1 MVSVFAGRVAES
13 PGSVAVVCGGV
24 SLTYGELDVRAG
36 RLARVLV
43 GCGVGVESRVGLL
56 LERSVDVV
64 VAMVAVVRAG
74 GAYVPLHG
82 SYPGGRVREV
92 LGRSGAV
99 VVVTDRAVDEVGGV
113 PAVRVDAEPVGD
125 VRLPLVVPSGALAY
139 VMFTSGSSGV
149 PKGVAVTHG
158 DIVALAADSRWSSG
172 AHGRVLFHSPHS
184 FDAATYEVWV
194 PLLNGG
200 TVDVAGAGLSVSVVR
215 DAVARGVSGLFL
227 TKALFDVLAEEDAGC
242 FAGLGEV
249 WTGGEAASGV
259 AMGRVLEAC
268 PGTELVHVYGPTEST
283 TFAVCGPVTGTDT
296 EGAAVP
302 LGGPMDN
309 TSAYVL
315 DGALRP
321 VGVGDSGELYLGG
334 GGLAR
339 GYDGRSG
346 LTAER
351 FVADPFGSGE
361 RLYRTGDVVRWRSDS
376 RLEFLGRDDGQVKV
390 RGFRIELGEIESVLS
405 RHASVGRVSVVVRED
420 RPGVK
425 SLVAYLV
432 PSGELDVSLV
442 REHAAGVLP
451 EYMVPSAFVVLD
463 ELPLTVNGK
472 VDRRALPAPDT
483 EGGAEYVA
491 PRSDKEQLLC
501 RIWAEVLGVDRVGVQ
516 DDFFARGGDSITGL
530 KVMLRVQK
538 AVGCELSTRTVF
550 DHPTVSAMAE
560 AVARAQTP
568 ERAHASSQV
577 TAIAP
582 ASRDGELP
590 LSYGQERLWFLD
602 DFAPGGVEY
611 NTGLALRL
619 AGHLDLAALRTALD
633 GLTARHEALRTT
645 FGGRV
650 QTVEST
656 VAVPLRVVDLCAKND
671 ADRPHALDK
680 VLRTEQSTPFDL
692 ATGPLFRVL
701 AVRLGA
707 REHVLVLSM
716 HHIVTDGWSMGV
728 ITRELAALYAAAVR
742 GEDAQ
747 LPELP
752 VQYPDFAVWQRERL
766 TGDAHARQLDYW
778 REQLDGLQPLELPTD
793 RPRPAVRTSA
803 GALHTFQVPGEL
815 ARRLARSG
823 QRRGA
828 SLFVVLTAVTQLL
841 LSRYSGQRD
850 VAVGTVVSGRERA
863 ELEGLVGF
871 FVNTLV
877 LRARIDQDR
886 HSFDDLLDH
895 VRTTALDAFA
905 HQEVPFDRVV
915 DALAPERDPSRTPLV
930 QALIVLQ
937 NSVDMEGDFAGLAAR
952 REPVPRE
959 SSRFDLTLEF
969 WESPSGLTAE
979 LEFNTDLFDAETVE
993 RLCGHWLVLAERVV
1007 AEPSVPV
1014 VRVGMLG
1021 GAELERLLMG
1031 WAGPGVG
1038 VGERSVVELIQDRI
1052 AAAPGAVAVLGDRGV
1067 SLSYGELGA
1076 RVDRLAGHLVR
1087 LGVGVE
1093 SRVGVSLP
1101 RSVDLVV
1108 AALAVLRAGG
1118 AYVPLDPEYPA
1129 DRLEFMKADSGV
1141 RVVVD
1146 EAMLAGPLSAG
1157 ADAGAGADAREAL
1170 SASGSVPLSSA
1181 AYVIY
1186 TSGSTGR
1193 PKGVVV
1199 PHAAMAGLVR
1209 WAVDLGE
1216 ERFSRTLFSTSLNFD
1231 VSVFEL
1237 FGTLAAG
1244 GTVEVVRD
1252 VLALTERDAWSG
1264 SLISAVPSAFAG
1276 VLGQESAV
1284 SAEMV
1289 VLAGEAFPAGLL
1301 EQTRRAMPGAVVA
1314 NIYGPTEAT
1323 VYATG
1328 WFSDTDADSE
1338 GPMVPIGRPVA
1349 GKATYVLDG
1358 GLSPAPVGVWGELYL
1373 GGGLA
1378 RGYHGRSGLTSERF
1392 VADPFRSGGRLYRT
1406 GDVVRWRADGSLEYA
1421 GRGDDQVK
1429 IRGFRIELG
1438 EIESVLSSHPS
1449 VAQSVVVAREDRPGV
1464 KRLAAY
1470 LVGVGDS
1477 PLDVA
1482 VVREHV
1488 ASALPEYM
1496 VPAAFVVL
1504 DALPLNANGKLDRR
1518 ALPAPEFASADAAY
1532 VAPRTESERLLC
1544 GVWAEVL
1551 GLERVGIEDN
1561 FFDLGGDSIISL
1573 QVVSRARRAGLALS
1587 SRDVFLHPTL
1597 STLATQAGQ
1606 VDTGPALL
1614 TESGLVT
1621 GAVGTTPVREW
1632 FFDTHPVSPE
1642 HFNMGAGFTLSPATD
1657 LDALRAAVAALLAQH
1672 DALRSTFTRT
1682 PEGAWA
1688 GHITPA
1694 VDLDAVFAVHA
1705 CGPEELPALVAAAHA
1720 GLDLERGPLVRVLVG
1735 VTDPEA
1741 PVRVVLAAHHL
1752 VVDGVSWRILLEDLE
1767 SAYER
1772 IVTGREPGLGPKG
1785 TSVRQW
1791 AARLAE
1797 HTAAGGFDAQLPYW
1811 LETTARA
1818 TTRLPVD
1825 RPGGD
1830 NTVDSE
1836 RSVSVRLSAEETR
1849 ELLQRVPAVYR
1860 TRPNDVLLSALVRAA
1875 GPWAGGARWAVD
1887 IEAHG
1892 REEIFDDTDLTRT
1905 VGWFTSIHPVVL
1917 DVPGDE
1923 GADWRGTIRAV
1934 KERLRAVPD
1943 QGVGY
1948 GALRHLRWPEGD
1960 MSAGGGAGLSTAP
1973 VPELAFNYLGHF
1985 GGADDADDGWYRS
1998 LVLNPGG
2005 EHHTAEQR
2013 SHVLEV
2019 VGAVQDG
2026 VLAFTWSYSANLHD
2040 RETVRSLAERFTAEL
2055 RSLIAHCAEPDSGGC
2070 SPSDF
2075 PLVQLTQAEID
2086 LIAGDG
2092 RDIEDVYPLTP
2103 LQAGMLFHS
2112 LNSPGSAAYLEQF
2125 TFVMD
2130 GVADLDALARA
2141 WQRVVDASDALR
2153 VSIAW
2158 EGLSEPVQ
2166 IVHRRAEMPV
2176 ARVDWT
2182 GRSEAERSA
2191 LWAALVAEDRAAAGL
2206 DPGSAPLTRVTLARL
2221 PGDRVQVLWSF
2232 HHILLDGWSS
2242 AAVLSDVAVEYA
2254 ALVSEG
2260 GAPGPVDGSVDR
2272 AVDGLVDRPLN
2283 GSADRPVDR
2292 AVRPVRGAFREHLR
2306 WLAGRDQE
2314 EGRAFWRSRLAG
2326 FEEPSALPFDRTP
2339 DSAHRA
2345 RSTDRVTLR
2354 LPAATARAVVD
2365 FARRS
2370 RVTVGTMVHGAWA
2383 LTLSQYAG
2391 SFDVVFGTTVSGR
2404 PADQPG
2410 AESTVGL
2417 FINTLPVRIAAMP
2430 AEPVTRWLRRI
2441 GDEQAEARQYEYVA
2455 LHEITTDVP
2464 SGAALFDSLV
2474 VVENYPVDT
2483 DAAAR
2488 HGIVLSGLDAVEST
2502 NYPLT
2507 LTARAGEGTA
2517 EETAQETAEET
2528 GEGFVLTFGY
2538 DPELFDADTV
2548 RRLAARCARA
2558 LDELAEDGERA
2569 VGTLTLLGEDERAR
2583 VLGEWSGAPATAADA
2598 APVPSTGRPA
2608 SATDVF
2614 RARVAASPDAAA
2626 VKFRDATLS
2635 YRQLEGRA
2643 DRLAH
2648 ALLKRG
2654 VGAGSRVGL
2663 LLARSPEVVV
2673 AMLAVLKAGAAYVPL
2688 HAAHPARRMRDVLER
2703 SGAEL
2708 LLTDGSVRAPEGVA
2722 VLDMNDAGV
2731 GAEAPPAPVSAP
2743 EPESESESVCAS
2755 ADVSPETPAYVMFTS
2770 GSTGTPKGVVVT
2782 HGGVAALAADR
2793 RFDSAAHRQVL
2804 FHSPHSFDAATYEV
2818 WGPLLNGGCV
2828 VVADEELTAPAVRR
2842 AAERGVTAVFVTT
2855 ALFGALADEDPGCF
2869 AGLREVWTGGEAAS
2883 APAMTRMRAHCPD
2896 TELVHVYG
2904 PTETTTFAL
2913 CGPVA
2918 AGDVSG
2924 GPVPLGGPM
2933 DDTLAY
2939 VLDGALRPVGAG
2951 VPGELYLGGS
2961 GLARGYDGRA
2971 GLTAERFVASP
2982 FAAGGRL
2989 YRTGD
2994 VVRRRTD
3001 GRVEFLGRS
3010 DGQVKIRG
3018 FRIELGEIE
3027 ALLTGRQDVGAV
3039 AVVAREDR
3047 PGTKRLV
3054 AYLVPAGGSALDMT
3068 SVREQLAAAL
3078 PAYMVPSAFVEL
3090 EALPLTVNGKVDRR
3104 ALPAPGQGSWSGNEG
3119 QSGDEHPYV
3128 APRPGAEE
3136 QLAGIWRTVLGTEQ
3150 VGAHDDFFALGGD
3163 SISAL
3168 KVVSRLRAALGAG
3181 LSPRALFDHPT
3192 VARLAAAVTS
3202 GEQASAAG
3210 SAPDGSGIT
3219 PAPRDGRPLPLSY
3232 AQERLWFLDEFT
3244 PGGAEYNVVTALR
3257 LTGRLDLPA
3266 LRSAVSGLVARHEAL
3281 RTTFDSADGRGV
3293 QKVHSELDVTVR
3305 IAQAHGA
3312 AERDALLRAE
3322 AAAPFDLRTGPLLR
3336 ALLVPEET
3344 SAPSSYLLMLTMH
3357 HIITDGW
3364 SMGVITRELSELY
3377 AAALR
3382 GGEADL
3388 PALPVQYPDYAVWQR
3403 ERLTGA
3409 ALDTHLEYWREHL
3422 RELPVLELPTDRPRP
3437 AVRTGRGALH
3447 TFRVPEELTAAL
3459 TEAAGRRGATLSM
3472 ALTAVT
3478 QLLLARYSGQNDL
3491 AVATAVSGRE
3501 RTELEGLVGFFVN
3514 TLVLRSR
3521 IDASADFDALLT
3533 QVRETT
3539 LAAFAHQD
3547 VPFSRLVEELD
3558 PERDPS
3564 RTPLVQAAVTLQN
3577 APRETFALPGLR
3589 VEETLPPVE
3598 TAQFDLNI
3606 EFEPVPGGGLFAVV
3620 SYSTDLFDA
3629 GTVGRMVGHWLGLAG
3644 GLVVAG
3650 SGGVLGEVSMVGVA
3664 EREWVVGAGRG
3675 VVGVVSGGSVVEGFA
3690 VRVAES
3696 PGSVAV
3702 VCGDVSLTYG
3712 ELDARA
3718 GRLARVLVG
3727 CGVGVESRVGLLL
3740 ERSVDV
3746 VVAMLAVVRAGGAYV
3761 PLHGSYPGGRVREV
3775 LGRSGA
3781 VVVVTDRAV
3790 DEVGGVPVVR
3800 VDAEPVGDVR
3810 LPSVV
3815 PSGALAYVMF
3825 TSGSTGVP
3833 KGVAVTHGDIVALAA
3848 DSRWSSGAHGRVLF
3862 HSPHSFDAAT
3872 YEVWVPLL
3880 NGGTVDVAGAELSVS
3895 VVRDAVARGVSGLF
3909 LTKALFDVLA
3919 EEDAGCFAGLG
3930 EVWTGG
3936 EAASGVAMGRVLE
3949 ACPGVELV
3957 HVYGPTESTTFAV
3970 CGPVEAEDVS
3980 GSAVP
3985 LGGPMDNTSAYV
3997 LDDGLRPVG
4006 VGVPGELYLGG
4017 GGLARGYDG
4026 RAGLTAERFVADPF
4040 GSGERLY
4047 RTGDVVRWGPDGRL
4061 AFLGRSDG
4069 QVKIRGF
4076 RIELG
4081 EIESVLS
4088 RHVSVGRVSVVV
4100 REDRPGAKRLVAYL
4114 VPSGDLDVTDVREHA
4129 AGLLPEYMVPSAFVV
4144 LDALPLTTNGKVDQR
4159 ALPTPDLSM
4168 EGEYVAPRTDAERAL
4183 CEVWADVLGRERVG
4197 VHDNFFSLGGD
4208 SISSL
4213 QVVSRARRAG
4223 LDLTSRDVFLRQN
4236 IADLA
4241 ASATTAAPR
4250 SASLAPQGAVSG
4262 PVGPT
4267 PIRDWFFAHHPVAPH
4282 HFAMSMGFELAIGTD
4297 PAHLRSAVAAL
4308 LAQHDALRSTFTPST
4323 GAERAAHTRGWAGHI
4338 APAVDVDAVFSVH
4351 DLTGADDAENVWQEK
4366 VLAAQSGMDLSRG
4379 PLFRVLVGDLGPTRP
4394 ARLFIAAHHLLV
4406 DGVSWRILLEDLTT
4420 AYAQAAAGGPV
4431 RLGEK
4436 SASVQQWSERLAAH
4450 VAAGGFDDQAGY
4462 WRTVTDAEETELPVD
4477 LPGGG
4482 NTMAAQA
4489 TVEVTLDAEETEAL
4503 LHRVPDVYRTRTDD
4517 VLLAALARTLRTWT
4531 GRERTAVAVE
4541 GHGREEL
4548 FGDLDLTRT
4557 VGWFTSIHPVAL
4569 ALPDGDDR
4577 AAALMS
4583 VKEQLRA
4590 VPDRGL
4596 GYGALRHLS
4605 ADGSPGRVLRVLADA
4620 AEPCISFNYHG
4631 RFDGSPD
4638 TTGPLRAPLPAVGQ
4652 DHHPAEE
4659 RAHLIDVIGVV
4670 TAGRLTFTWTYSTEV
4685 HRPATIERL
4694 ARDFASEISGF
4705 VRHCAQ
4711 PDAGGRTPSDFPL
4724 VRLDQ
4729 ATVDALVGVGPA
4741 VRDSAVEDIYPLT
4754 PMQSGMLLHTLTEP
4768 GVYLD
4773 QVSFLLEGADDPA
4786 LLATAWQRLVDAT
4799 PALRTRL
4806 VWDGV
4811 PEPLQVVLRHAT
4823 VAIRQLDWTGLEG
4836 AADPGVDADPVAGPG
4851 AAPGVDEHTSRLREL
4866 MDEEHAAG
4874 IDLTA
4879 APLMRLVL
4887 IRVREGAVRVVWT
4900 FHHVVLDGWSTSQIF
4915 EDVFA
4920 QYRALGT
4927 GTGGAAPLAAR
4938 PPFRD
4943 YVEWL
4948 SRQDTAAAREYWRGA
4963 LAGFGS
4969 PTPLPVDR
4977 RPAPGHRPHAA
4988 ERVRIELSTED
4999 AGALTEMAGRH
5010 RLTLNSV
5017 VQGAW
5022 ALLLSR
5028 YAGEADVCFG
5038 ATVSGRP
5045 ADLPGMESTVGNFL
5059 NTLPVRTRVPETES
5073 LLDWLGRL
5081 QTEQAEARSHEHLAL
5096 REVRDCAELPRGT
5109 ELFESIVVFE
5119 NYPGNEEA
5127 AAAHGLRVTDV
5138 HAVDTAGYPLDLT
5151 AYVDADKLALV
5162 LAYDP
5167 ALFDHDRIVHMAG
5180 HLAVLLRGMPGSTH
5194 RPPAE
5199 LPLLSEDGRDRLL
5212 RGNGN
5217 GNGNGE
5223 GKGKGKG
5230 KSTGEGWSGRQIPYE
5245 HSSCLHELIAAQA
5258 RSTPD
5263 AEAVVFGTSA
5273 LTYAE
5278 LDSRANR
5285 LAQYLVTR
5293 GVGPETVTAICL
5305 ERAPDMVVALLAVL
5319 KAGGAYVPLDPAHPA
5334 ERLAYVLTDSAARLV
5349 ITQRSLV
5356 GGLPAGPAPLL
5367 PLDERWD
5374 LIAGLPDR
5382 TPETGV
5388 TPRDIAYVI
5397 YTSGST
5403 GRPKGVMV
5411 EHRSISHG
5419 AASWNAAYG
5428 FTGGGEGRTGGGEG
5442 KTGGGE
5448 RKTDGPVRQLNVA
5461 SMSFDVFVS
5470 DLVHAL
5476 CHGGALV
5483 IAPSEAIADPARLL
5497 TLMRTARVTHLD
5509 TVPALATAL
5518 ADEAARHGEG
5528 LPPLRVLAAGADL
5541 WRTDDC
5547 RRLLDEAAEGTT
5559 VLNTYGVTEATV
5571 ESSLYPAVRGALP
5584 DTAGVPIG
5592 RPNPGIL
5599 MYLLD
5604 SMLRPVPVGV
5614 TGDLYLGGPSVARG
5628 YLNRPELTAQ
5638 RFVAD
5643 PFGADPAERLYRTG
5657 DRARY
5662 LPDGAIEFAGR
5673 ADEQMK
5679 IRGFRIE
5686 PGEIES
5692 ALRQHPSVAR
5702 AVVAA
5707 RQDDGGAARLVGYAV
5722 VRDGHTFAPGELRA
5736 HLKGL
5741 LPGYMVPS
5749 VFMELTSLPLN
5760 ANGKVD
5766 RRALPAPDPAAQADT
5781 AYLAPRTPGEDVLAG
5796 IWQEVL
5802 GVERVGVEDDFFDLG
5817 GNSIQILQINS
5828 RIRTAFGVGFSV
5840 RAFYDSP
5847 TVAGLAVAVEEHIL
5861 QELEDSIRPEQPEQ
5875 HQQPEEHQRPEQHE
5889 RPE

>member
-1 MVSVFAGRVAES
+1 MVSVFGDRLVES
-13 PGSVAVVCGGV
+13 PGAVAVVCGDV
-24 SLTYGELDVRAG
+24 SLTYGELEARAG

-43 GCGVGVESRVGLL
+43 ERGVGVESRVGLL

-64 VAMVAVVRAG
+64 VAMLAVVKAG

-82 SYPGGRVREV
+82 SYPEERVRQV
-92 LGRSGAV
+92 LGRSGAL
-99 VVVTDRAVDEVGGV
+99 VVVTDRGVGEVGGV
-113 PAVRVDAEPVGD
+113 PAVGVDAEPVGG
-125 VRLPLVVPSGALAY
+125 VRLPAVIPGGSLAY
-139 VMFTSGSSGV
+139 VMFTSGSTGV

-158 DIVALAADSRWSSG
+158 DVVALAADSRWSSG
-172 AHGRVLFHSPHS
+172 AHDRVLFHSPHS
-184 FDAATYEVWV
+184 FDAATFEVWV
-194 PLLNGG
+194 PLLRGA
-200 TVDVAGAGLSVSVVR
+200 TVDVAETELSASVVR
-215 DAVARGVSGLFL
+215 AAVARGVSGLFL
-227 TKALFDVLAEEDAGC
+227 TKALFDVLAEEDPGC
-242 FAGLGEV
+242 FAGLSEV

-268 PGTELVHVYGPTEST
+268 PGTGLVHVYGPTEST
-283 TFAVCGPVTGTDT
+283 TFAVCGPVGVMDT

-315 DGALRP
+315 DDALRP
-321 VGVGDSGELYLGG
+321 VDVGVSGELYLGG
-334 GGLAR
+334 AGLAR
-339 GYDGRSG
+339 GYDGRAG

-351 FVADPFGSGE
+351 FVADPFGSGG
-361 RLYRTGDVVRWRSDS
+361 RLYRTGDVVRWRSDG
-376 RLEFLGRDDGQVKV
+376 RLDFLGRNDGQVKV

-405 RHASVGRVSVVVRED
+405 RHTAVGRVSVIVRED
-420 RPGVK
+420 RPGAK
-425 SLVAYLV
+425 RLVAYLV
-432 PSGELDVSLV
+432 PSGNLDVSLV
-442 REHAAGVLP
+442 REHAAGLLP

-472 VDRRALPAPDT
+472 VDRRALPAPDV
-483 EGGAEYVA
+483 EVAAEYVA
-491 PRSDKEQLLC
+491 PRTDVERVLC
-501 RIWAEVLGVDRVGVQ
+501 QVWAEVLGTESVGVH

-530 KVMLRVQK
+530 KVVTRVQK
-538 AVGCELSTRTVF
+538 ALGCELSTRTVF

-560 AVARAQTP
+560 AVARAAQTP
-568 ERAHASSQV
+568 DHAD
-577 TAIAP
+577 AP
-582 ASRDGELP
+582 SLATSITPVPRDRELP

-602 DFAPGGVEY
+602 DFTPGGVEY

-619 AGHLDLAALRTALD
+619 TGDLDLAALRAALD

-645 FGGRV
+645 FGGGV
-650 QTVEST
+650 QTVHPT
-656 VAVPLRVVDLCAKND
+656 LTAPLRAVDLSMDND

-680 VLRTEQSTPFDL
+680 ILRTEQSTPFDL
-692 ATGPLFRVL
+692 AAGPLFRVL

-707 REHVLVLSM
+707 EEHVLVLSM
-716 HHIVTDGWSMGV
+716 HHIVTDGWSMGL
-728 ITRELAALYAAAVR
+728 ITRELSALYAAAVR
-742 GEDAQ
+742 GEDAD
-747 LPELP
+747 LDELP
-752 VQYPDFAVWQRERL
+752 VQYPDFAVWQRERR
-766 TGDAHARQLDYW
+766 TSDAHGQQLDYW
-778 REQLDGLQPLELPTD
+778 RDQLDGLEPLELPTD

-803 GALHTFQVPGEL
+803 GALHTFEVPGEL
-815 ARRLARSG
+815 VRRLARSG

-828 SLFVVLTAVTQLL
+828 SLFMVLTAVTQLL

-937 NSVDMEGDFAGLAAR
+937 NSVDMEGNFADLAAR

-959 SSRFDLTLEF
+959 SSRFDITLEF

-979 LEFNTDLFDAETVE
+979 LEFNTDLFDVETVE
-993 RLCGHWLVLAERVV
+993 RLCGHWVALAERVT
-1007 AEPSVPV
+1007 AESSVPL
-1014 VRVGMLG
+1014 VRLGMLG
-1021 GAELERLLMG
+1021 AAELERLLMG

-1038 VGERSVVELIQDRI
+1038 VGERSVVELVQGRI
-1052 AAAPGAVAVLGDRGV
+1052 DAEPGAVAVLGEGDI
-1067 SLSYGELGA
+1067 SLTYGELGV
-1076 RVDRLAGHLVR
+1076 RVDRLARHLVA

-1108 AALAVLRAGG
+1108 AVLAVLRAGG
-1118 AYVPLDPEYPA
+1118 AYVPLDPEYPG

-1146 EAMLAGPLSAG
+1146 EAMLAGPLLEDAEARVALPA
-1157 ADAGAGADAREAL
+1157 AD
-1170 SASGSVPLSSA
+1170 SVSLLSA

-1199 PHAAMAGLVR
+1199 PHGAMAGLVR
-1209 WAVDLGE
+1209 WAVSLGE

-1252 VLALTERDAWSG
+1252 VLALTERESWSG
-1264 SLISAVPSAFAG
+1264 SLVSAVPSAFAG
-1276 VLGQESAV
+1276 VLGQETDV
-1284 SAEMV
+1284 SADLV

-1301 EQTRRAMPGAVVA
+1301 VQTRQAMPGAVVA

-1328 WFSDTDADSE
+1328 WFSDTDPDSE

-1358 GLSPAPVGVWGELYL
+1358 GLSPAPVGIWGELYL

-1406 GDVVRWRADGSLEYA
+1406 GDVVRWRPDGTLEYA

-1429 IRGFRIELG
+1429 VRGFRIELG
-1438 EIESVLSSHPS
+1438 EIESVLTSHPS

-1470 LVGVGDS
+1470 VVAAADT

-1504 DALPLNANGKLDRR
+1504 DTLPLNANGKLDRR
-1518 ALPAPEFASADAAY
+1518 ALPAPEFEAVGTAY
-1532 VAPRTESERLLC
+1532 TAPRTEAERTLC

-1587 SRDVFLHPTL
+1587 SRDVFLHPTV
-1597 STLATQAGQ
+1597 STLATKAGQ

-1614 TESGLVT
+1614 AESGLVT

-1632 FFDTHPVSPE
+1632 FFDTHPVAPE
-1642 HFNMGAGFTLSPATD
+1642 HFNMGAGFTLSPGTD
-1657 LDALRAAVAALLAQH
+1657 LGALRDAVGAVLSQH

-1682 PEGAWA
+1682 PDGTWT

-1694 VDLDAVFAVHA
+1694 VDLDAVFTVHDS
-1705 CGPEELPALVAAAHA
+1705 GIEEWPALVAAAHA
-1720 GLDLERGPLVRVLVG
+1720 GLDLERGPLFRVLVG
-1735 VTDPEA
+1735 VTGPEA
-1741 PVRVVLAAHHL
+1741 PGPVRVVLAAHHL
-1752 VVDGVSWRILLEDLE
+1752 VVDGVSWRILLDDLE

-1772 IVTGREPGLGPKG
+1772 IVAGRQPDLGPKG

-1791 AARLAE
+1791 AARLAG

-1811 LETTARA
+1811 LATNGGV

-1830 NTVDSE
+1830 NTVESE

-1849 ELLQRVPAVYR
+1849 ALLQSVPAVYR

-1875 GPWAGGARWAVD
+1875 GPWAGGARWAVE

-1892 REEIFDDTDLTRT
+1892 REEIFADTDLTRT
-1905 VGWFTSIHPVVL
+1905 VGWFTSIHPVIL
-1917 DVPGDE
+1917 DVPGAEGAE

-1943 QGVGY
+1943 HGVGY
-1948 GALRHLRWPEGD
+1948 GALRYLRWPEGD
-1960 MSAGGGAGLSTAP
+1960 LRAGLNAGLGAAP

-1985 GGADDADDGWYRS
+1985 GGADETSGWYRS

-2005 EHHTAEQR
+2005 EHHPAELR

-2055 RSLIAHCAEPDSGGC
+2055 RSLIEHCAEPDSGGC

-2075 PLVQLTQAEID
+2075 PLVRLTQAEID

-2092 RDIEDVYPLTP
+2092 RDIEDIYPLTP
-2103 LQAGMLFHS
+2103 LQSGMLFHS
-2112 LNSPGSAAYLEQF
+2112 LNAPESAAYLEQF

-2166 IVHRRAEMPV
+2166 IVHRRAEISV
-2176 ARVDWT
+2176 TRVDWT
-2182 GRSEAERSA
+2182 GRPEAERA
-2191 LWAALVAEDRAAAGL
+2191 ELLAALVAEDRAAAGL

-2221 PGDRVQVLWSF
+2221 PGERVQVLWSF

-2242 AAVLSDVAVEYA
+2242 AAVLSDVAAEYA
-2254 ALVSEG
+2254 ALVPG
-2260 GAPGPVDGSVDR
+2260 GAP
-2272 AVDGLVDRPLN
+2272 
-2283 GSADRPVDR
+2283 RPVD
-2292 AVRPVRGAFREHLR
+2292 RPVRGAFREHLR
-2306 WLAGRDQE
+2306 WLADRNQAAGRE
-2314 EGRAFWRSRLAG
+2314 FWRDRLAG
-2326 FEEPSALPFDRTP
+2326 FEEPSALPFDRAP
-2339 DSAHRA
+2339 DSAHRS

-2354 LPAATARAVVD
+2354 LPAATARTVMD

-2391 SFDVVFGTTVSGR
+2391 SSDVVFGTTVSGR

-2417 FINTLPVRIAAMP
+2417 FINTLPVRIDTTP
-2430 AEPVTRWLRRI
+2430 AEPVAHWLRRI
-2441 GDEQAEARQYEYVA
+2441 GDEQAEARQFEYVA

-2474 VVENYPVDT
+2474 VVENYPVDA

-2507 LTARAGEGTA
+2507 LTARAGDR
-2517 EETAQETAEET
+2517 T
-2528 GEGFVLTFGY
+2528 GEEFVLTFGY

-2548 RRLAARCARA
+2548 RRLAAGCARA
-2558 LDELAEDGERA
+2558 LDELAEDGERT
-2569 VGTLTLLGEDERAR
+2569 VGTLTLFGRDERAR
-2583 VLGEWSGAPATAADA
+2583 VLGEWSGARDDDADA
-2598 APVPSTGRPA
+2598 APTAPTARPV
-2608 SATDVF
+2608 SVTDVF
-2614 RARVAASPDAAA
+2614 RERVAASPDATA
-2626 VKFRDATLS
+2626 VKCSDTTLS
-2635 YRQLEGRA
+2635 YRQLDRRA

-2648 ALLKRG
+2648 ALLERG

-2663 LLARSPEVVV
+2663 LLERSPEVVV
-2673 AMLAVLKAGAAYVPL
+2673 AMLAVLKAGGAYVPL

-2708 LLTDGSVRAPEGVA
+2708 LLIDGSARAPEGVA
-2722 VLDMNDAGV
+2722 VLDLTGADADAGADAGA
-2731 GAEAPPAPVSAP
+2731 GAEAAPAPVSV
-2743 EPESESESVCAS
+2743 SVSSQA
-2755 ADVSPETPAYVMFTS
+2755 PAYVMFTS

-2793 RFDSAAHRQVL
+2793 RFGSEAHQQVL

-2828 VVADEELTAPAVRR
+2828 VVADEELTAPAVRC

-2883 APAMTRMRAHCPD
+2883 APAMARIRAHCPD

-2918 AGDVSG
+2918 AGDTSG

-2939 VLDGALRPVGAG
+2939 VLDGALRPVGVG

-2971 GLTAERFVASP
+2971 ALTAERFVASP
-2982 FAAGGRL
+2982 FAAGARL

-2994 VVRRRTD
+2994 VVRRRAD
-3001 GRVEFLGRS
+3001 GRVEFLGRN

-3027 ALLTGRQDVGAV
+3027 ALLTQRQDIGAV

-3054 AYLVPAGGSALDMT
+3054 AYLVPAGGAVLDMT

-3090 EALPLTVNGKVDRR
+3090 DALPLTVNGKVDRR
-3104 ALPAPGQGSWSGNEG
+3104 ALPAPGHGSD
-3119 QSGDEHPYV
+3119 DEEPYA
-3128 APRPGAEE
+3128 APRPGAE
-3136 QLAGIWRTVLGTEQ
+3136 QLLAGIWGEVLGTEQ
-3150 VGAHDDFFALGGD
+3150 VGAHDDFFAIGGD
-3163 SISAL
+3163 SIAAL
-3168 KVVSRLRAALGAG
+3168 KVVSRLRAALGTG

-3192 VARLAAAVTS
+3192 VARLAAAATA
-3202 GEQASAAG
+3202 GEQDSAAITG
-3210 SAPDGSGIT
+3210 PAGDPGIAQ
-3219 PAPRDGRPLPLSY
+3219 APRDGRPLPLSY

-3244 PGGAEYNVVTALR
+3244 PGGAEYNVVTTLR
-3257 LTGRLDLPA
+3257 LTGTLDLPA
-3266 LRSAVSGLVARHEAL
+3266 LRAAVSGLVARHEAL

-3293 QKVHSELDVTVR
+3293 QKVHSALDVTVR
-3305 IAQAHGA
+3305 IAEAQGET
-3312 AERDALLRAE
+3312 ERDELLRAE

-3336 ALLVPEET
+3336 ALLVPEE
-3344 SAPSSYLLMLTMH
+3344 APASDAFLLMLTMH
-3357 HIITDGW
+3357 HIVTDGW

-3382 GGEADL
+3382 GGDANL

-3403 ERLTGA
+3403 ERLTGE
-3409 ALDTHLEYWREHL
+3409 ALDTHLEYWRQNL

-3478 QLLLARYSGQNDL
+3478 QLLLARYSGQDDL

-3501 RTELEGLVGFFVN
+3501 RIELEGLVGFFVN

-3521 IDASADFDALLT
+3521 IHATADFDALLA

-3606 EFEPVPGGGLFAVV
+3606 EFEPAPGHGLFAVV

-3644 GLVVAG
+3644 ALVSAG
-3650 SGGVLGEVSMVGVA
+3650 RGRVLGGVSMLGVD

-3675 VVGVVSGGSVVEGFA
+3675 GVGGLSGGSVVEGFA
-3690 VRVAES
+3690 ARVVES
-3696 PGSVAV
+3696 PGAVAV

-3712 ELDARA
+3712 ELEAWA
-3718 GRLARVLVG
+3718 GRLARVLVERG
-3727 CGVGVESRVGLLL
+3727 VGAGVGAGVGVESRVGLLL

-3746 VVAMLAVVRAGGAYV
+3746 VVAMLAVVKAGGVYV
-3761 PLHGSYPGGRVREV
+3761 PLHGSYPEERVRQV
-3775 LGRSGA
+3775 LGRGGA

-3790 DEVGGVPVVR
+3790 DVVGGLPVVR
-3800 VDAEPVGDVR
+3800 VDAEPVSDVR
-3810 LPSVV
+3810 LPSAVLAG
-3815 PSGALAYVMF
+3815 SLAYVMF

-3848 DSRWSSGAHGRVLF
+3848 DSRWSSGAHDRVLF

-3872 YEVWVPLL
+3872 FEVWVPLL
-3880 NGGTVDVAGAELSVS
+3880 NGGTVDVAETELSVS
-3895 VVRDAVARGVSGLF
+3895 VVRAAVSRGVSGLF

-3919 EEDAGCFAGLG
+3919 EEDPACFTGLG

-3936 EAASGVAMGRVLE
+3936 EAASGAAMGRVLE
-3949 ACPGVELV
+3949 ACPDTDLV

-3970 CGPVEAEDVS
+3970 CGPVQGEDVS
-3980 GSAVP
+3980 ASAVP

-3997 LDDGLRPVG
+3997 LDDALQPVG

-4017 GGLARGYDG
+4017 AGLARGYDG
-4026 RAGLTAERFVADPF
+4026 RPGLTAERFVADPF
-4040 GSGERLY
+4040 GSGGRLY
-4047 RTGDVVRWGPDGRL
+4047 RTGDVVRWRSDGRL
-4061 AFLGRSDG
+4061 DFLGRNDG
-4069 QVKIRGF
+4069 QVKVRGF

-4088 RHVSVGRVSVVV
+4088 RHPAVGRVSVIV
-4100 REDRPGAKRLVAYL
+4100 REDRPGVKRLVAYL
-4114 VPSGDLDVTDVREHA
+4114 VPSGDLEITDVRDHA
-4129 AGLLPEYMVPSAFVV
+4129 AALLPEYMVPSAFVV

-4159 ALPTPDLSM
+4159 ALPAPGLAT
-4168 EGEYVAPRTDAERAL
+4168 EGEYVAPRTDAERVL

-4241 ASATTAAPR
+4241 ASAATAAPR
-4250 SASLAPQGAVSG
+4250 KAALAPQEAVSG

-4267 PIRDWFFAHHPVAPH
+4267 PIREWFFAHHPSAPY
-4282 HFAMSMGFELAIGTD
+4282 HFAMSMAFELAVGTD

-4308 LAQHDALRSTFTPST
+4308 LAQHDALRSTFVRPERT
-4323 GAERAAHTRGWAGHI
+4323 ERAEDAVHTSGWAGRI
-4338 APAVDVDAVFSVH
+4338 APAMDVDSVFAVH
-4351 DLTGADDAENVWQEK
+4351 DLNLISAADADAEIAWQER

-4379 PLFRVLVGDLGPTRP
+4379 PLFRVLVGDRGPERP
-4394 ARLFIAAHHLLV
+4394 AWLFIAAHHLLV
-4406 DGVSWRILLEDLTT
+4406 DGVSWRILLEDLTR
-4420 AYAQAAAGGPV
+4420 AYAQAAAGLPV
-4431 RLGEK
+4431 HLGEK
-4436 SASVQQWSERLAAH
+4436 SASVQQWSQRLAGH
-4450 VAAGGFDDQAGY
+4450 VAAGGFDTQVGY
-4462 WRTVTDAEETELPVD
+4462 WRTVTDAGATELPVD

-4482 NTMAAQA
+4482 NTMATQA
-4489 TVEVTLDAEETEAL
+4489 TVDVTLDAEETAAL

-4531 GRERTAVAVE
+4531 GRERIAVAVE

-4557 VGWFTSIHPVAL
+4557 VGWFTSIHPVTL
-4569 ALPDGDDR
+4569 ALPDGDDL
-4577 AAALMS
+4577 ASALMS

-4596 GYGALRHLS
+4596 GYGALRHLA
-4605 ADGSPGRVLRVLADA
+4605 ADGAPGRALADA
-4620 AEPCISFNYHG
+4620 AAPRISFNYHG
-4631 RFDGSPD
+4631 RFDGSAGA
-4638 TTGPLRAPLPAVGQ
+4638 TGPLRATLPTVGQ
-4652 DHHPAEE
+4652 DHHPGEE

-4670 TAGRLTFTWTYSTEV
+4670 AAGRLTFTWTYSTEL
-4685 HRPATIERL
+4685 HHPATIERL

-4705 VRHCAQ
+4705 VRHCAL

-4724 VRLDQ
+4724 ARLDQ
-4729 ATVDALVGVGPA
+4729 DTVDALVGVGPA

-4773 QVSFLLEGADDPA
+4773 QVSFLLEGADDPG

-4799 PALRTRL
+4799 PALRTHL

-4811 PEPLQVVLRHAT
+4811 PEPLQVVRRYAT
-4823 VAIRQLDWTGLEG
+4823 VGIRQLDWTD
-4836 AADPGVDADPVAGPG
+4836 ADPGEQVAL
-4851 AAPGVDEHTSRLREL
+4851 LREL

-4874 IDLTA
+4874 IDLTV

-4887 IRVREGAVRVVWT
+4887 IRAGEGAVRVVWT
-4900 FHHVVLDGWSTSQIF
+4900 FHHVVLDGWSTTQIF

-4920 QYRALGT
+4920 QYRALAT
-4927 GTGGAAPLAAR
+4927 GAGGAVPLAAR

-4948 SRQDTAAAREYWRGA
+4948 GRQDTAAAREYWRGA
-4963 LAGFGS
+4963 LAGFRS

-4977 RPAPGHRPHAA
+4977 RPAPGHRSHAA
-4988 ERVRIELSTED
+4988 ERVRIELPTED

-5028 YAGEADVCFG
+5028 YSGESDVCFG

-5127 AAAHGLRVTDV
+5127 ATAHGLRVTDV
-5138 HAVDTAGYPLDLT
+5138 HTVDTAGYPLDLT
-5151 AYVDADKLALV
+5151 AYADADKLALV

-5167 ALFDHDRIVHMAG
+5167 ALFDHDRVAHMAE
-5180 HLAVLLRGMPGSTH
+5180 HLAVLLRGMPSRAH
-5194 RPPAE
+5194 RPPAD
-5199 LPLLSEDGRDRLL
+5199 LPLLSERGRDRLL
-5212 RGNGN
+5212 GGD
-5217 GNGNGE
+5217 GHSDGADG
-5223 GKGKGKG
+5223 
-5230 KSTGEGWSGRQIPYE
+5230 GWSGRRIAYE

-5258 RSTPD
+5258 RRTPD
-5263 AEAVVFGTSA
+5263 AEAVVFGA
-5273 LTYAE
+5273 AVLTYAE

-5285 LAQYLVTR
+5285 LAQHLVTR

-5305 ERAPDMVVALLAVL
+5305 ERGPDMVVALLAVL

-5334 ERLAYVLTDSAARLV
+5334 ERLSYVLSDSAARLV
-5349 ITQRSLV
+5349 ITQRSLADR
-5356 GGLPAGPAPLL
+5356 LPAGPAPLL

-5374 LIAGLPDR
+5374 LIARLPDR
-5382 TPETGV
+5382 TPETGT
-5388 TPRDIAYVI
+5388 TPRDLAYVI

-5428 FTGGGEGRTGGGEG
+5428 FTGRGEIEGPGDGVPGAGRPGAGGPPSDGPASGGPASD
-5442 KTGGGE
+5442 
-5448 RKTDGPVRQLNVA
+5448 RPASDGPVRQLNVA

-5483 IAPSEAIADPARLL
+5483 IAPPEAIADPAQLL

-5509 TVPALATAL
+5509 TVPALASAL
-5518 ADEAARHGEG
+5518 ADEAARNGEG

-5547 RRLLDEAAEGTT
+5547 RRLLEEAAEGTT

-5592 RPNPGIL
+5592 RPNPGIR

-5604 SMLRPVPVGV
+5604 SALRPVPVGV

-5643 PFGADPAERLYRTG
+5643 PFGTDPAERLYRTG

-5662 LPDGAIEFAGR
+5662 LPGGDIEFAGR

-5707 RQDDGGAARLVGYAV
+5707 RQDGGGAARLVGYTV
-5722 VRDGHTFAPGELRA
+5722 VRDGHAFAPGELRA

-5749 VFMELTSLPLN
+5749 VFMELASLPLN

-5781 AYLAPRTPGEDVLAG
+5781 AYIAPRTPGEEVLAG

-5802 GVERVGVEDDFFDLG
+5802 GVERIGAEDDFFELG

-5847 TVAGLAVAVEEHIL
+5847 TVTGLAVAVEERIL
-5861 QELEDSIRPEQPEQ
+5861 QELEDSIQAEQPEQPE
-5875 HQQPEEHQRPEQHE
+5875 H
-5889 RPE
+5889 

>member
-1 MVSVFAGRVAES
+1 
-13 PGSVAVVCGGV
+13 
-24 SLTYGELDVRAG
+24 
-36 RLARVLV
+36 
-43 GCGVGVESRVGLL
+43 
-56 LERSVDVV
+56 
-64 VAMVAVVRAG
+64 
-74 GAYVPLHG
+74 
-82 SYPGGRVREV
+82 
-92 LGRSGAV
+92 
-99 VVVTDRAVDEVGGV
+99 
-113 PAVRVDAEPVGD
+113 
-125 VRLPLVVPSGALAY
+125 
-139 VMFTSGSSGV
+139 
-149 PKGVAVTHG
+149 
-158 DIVALAADSRWSSG
+158 
-172 AHGRVLFHSPHS
+172 
-184 FDAATYEVWV
+184 
-194 PLLNGG
+194 
-200 TVDVAGAGLSVSVVR
+200 
-215 DAVARGVSGLFL
+215 
-227 TKALFDVLAEEDAGC
+227 
-242 FAGLGEV
+242 
-249 WTGGEAASGV
+249 
-259 AMGRVLEAC
+259 
-268 PGTELVHVYGPTEST
+268 
-283 TFAVCGPVTGTDT
+283 
-296 EGAAVP
+296 
-302 LGGPMDN
+302 
-309 TSAYVL
+309 
-315 DGALRP
+315 
-321 VGVGDSGELYLGG
+321 
-334 GGLAR
+334 
-339 GYDGRSG
+339 
-346 LTAER
+346 
-351 FVADPFGSGE
+351 
-361 RLYRTGDVVRWRSDS
+361 
-376 RLEFLGRDDGQVKV
+376 
-390 RGFRIELGEIESVLS
+390 
-405 RHASVGRVSVVVRED
+405 
-420 RPGVK
+420 
-425 SLVAYLV
+425 
-432 PSGELDVSLV
+432 
-442 REHAAGVLP
+442 
-451 EYMVPSAFVVLD
+451 
-463 ELPLTVNGK
+463 
-472 VDRRALPAPDT
+472 
-483 EGGAEYVA
+483 
-491 PRSDKEQLLC
+491 
-501 RIWAEVLGVDRVGVQ
+501 
-516 DDFFARGGDSITGL
+516 
-530 KVMLRVQK
+530 
-538 AVGCELSTRTVF
+538 
-550 DHPTVSAMAE
+550 
-560 AVARAQTP
+560 
-568 ERAHASSQV
+568 
-577 TAIAP
+577 
-582 ASRDGELP
+582 
-590 LSYGQERLWFLD
+590 
-602 DFAPGGVEY
+602 
-611 NTGLALRL
+611 
-619 AGHLDLAALRTALD
+619 
-633 GLTARHEALRTT
+633 
-645 FGGRV
+645 
-650 QTVEST
+650 
-656 VAVPLRVVDLCAKND
+656 
-671 ADRPHALDK
+671 
-680 VLRTEQSTPFDL
+680 
-692 ATGPLFRVL
+692 
-701 AVRLGA
+701 
-707 REHVLVLSM
+707 
-716 HHIVTDGWSMGV
+716 
-728 ITRELAALYAAAVR
+728 
-742 GEDAQ
+742 
-747 LPELP
+747 
-752 VQYPDFAVWQRERL
+752 
-766 TGDAHARQLDYW
+766 
-778 REQLDGLQPLELPTD
+778 
-793 RPRPAVRTSA
+793 
-803 GALHTFQVPGEL
+803 
-815 ARRLARSG
+815 
-823 QRRGA
+823 
-828 SLFVVLTAVTQLL
+828 
-841 LSRYSGQRD
+841 
-850 VAVGTVVSGRERA
+850 
-863 ELEGLVGF
+863 
-871 FVNTLV
+871 
-877 LRARIDQDR
+877 
-886 HSFDDLLDH
+886 
-895 VRTTALDAFA
+895 
-905 HQEVPFDRVV
+905 
-915 DALAPERDPSRTPLV
+915 
-930 QALIVLQ
+930 
-937 NSVDMEGDFAGLAAR
+937 
-952 REPVPRE
+952 
-959 SSRFDLTLEF
+959 
-969 WESPSGLTAE
+969 
-979 LEFNTDLFDAETVE
+979 
-993 RLCGHWLVLAERVV
+993 
-1007 AEPSVPV
+1007 
-1014 VRVGMLG
+1014 
-1021 GAELERLLMG
+1021 
-1031 WAGPGVG
+1031 
-1038 VGERSVVELIQDRI
+1038 
-1052 AAAPGAVAVLGDRGV
+1052 
-1067 SLSYGELGA
+1067 
-1076 RVDRLAGHLVR
+1076 
-1087 LGVGVE
+1087 
-1093 SRVGVSLP
+1093 
-1101 RSVDLVV
+1101 
-1108 AALAVLRAGG
+1108 
-1118 AYVPLDPEYPA
+1118 
-1129 DRLEFMKADSGV
+1129 
-1141 RVVVD
+1141 
-1146 EAMLAGPLSAG
+1146 
-1157 ADAGAGADAREAL
+1157 
-1170 SASGSVPLSSA
+1170 
-1181 AYVIY
+1181 
-1186 TSGSTGR
+1186 
-1193 PKGVVV
+1193 
-1199 PHAAMAGLVR
+1199 
-1209 WAVDLGE
+1209 
-1216 ERFSRTLFSTSLNFD
+1216 
-1231 VSVFEL
+1231 
-1237 FGTLAAG
+1237 
-1244 GTVEVVRD
+1244 
-1252 VLALTERDAWSG
+1252 
-1264 SLISAVPSAFAG
+1264 
-1276 VLGQESAV
+1276 
-1284 SAEMV
+1284 
-1289 VLAGEAFPAGLL
+1289 
-1301 EQTRRAMPGAVVA
+1301 
-1314 NIYGPTEAT
+1314 
-1323 VYATG
+1323 
-1328 WFSDTDADSE
+1328 
-1338 GPMVPIGRPVA
+1338 
-1349 GKATYVLDG
+1349 
-1358 GLSPAPVGVWGELYL
+1358 
-1373 GGGLA
+1373 
-1378 RGYHGRSGLTSERF
+1378 
-1392 VADPFRSGGRLYRT
+1392 
-1406 GDVVRWRADGSLEYA
+1406 
-1421 GRGDDQVK
+1421 
-1429 IRGFRIELG
+1429 
-1438 EIESVLSSHPS
+1438 
-1449 VAQSVVVAREDRPGV
+1449 
-1464 KRLAAY
+1464 
-1470 LVGVGDS
+1470 
-1477 PLDVA
+1477 
-1482 VVREHV
+1482 
-1488 ASALPEYM
+1488 
-1496 VPAAFVVL
+1496 
-1504 DALPLNANGKLDRR
+1504 
-1518 ALPAPEFASADAAY
+1518 
-1532 VAPRTESERLLC
+1532 
-1544 GVWAEVL
+1544 
-1551 GLERVGIEDN
+1551 
-1561 FFDLGGDSIISL
+1561 GGDSIISL

-1587 SRDVFLHPTL
+1587 SRDVFLHPTI
-1597 STLATQAGQ
+1597 STLATKAGQ

-1614 TESGLVT
+1614 TESGNVT

-1632 FFDTHPVSPE
+1632 FFDTHPVAPE
-1642 HFNMGAGFTLSPATD
+1642 HFNMGAGFTLSPITD
-1657 LDALRAAVAALLAQH
+1657 LEALRAAVAALLAQH

-1682 PEGAWA
+1682 PEGAWT
-1688 GHITPA
+1688 GHIMPA
-1694 VDLDAVFAVHA
+1694 VDLDAVFTVHA
-1705 CGPEELPALVAAAHA
+1705 CGPEEWPALIAAAHA

-1735 VTDPEA
+1735 VTGPEA

-1772 IVTGREPGLGPKG
+1772 IVTGRQPDLGPKG

-1797 HTAAGGFDAQLPYW
+1797 HTAAGGFDSQLPYW
-1811 LETTARA
+1811 LETTGGA

-1830 NTVDSE
+1830 NTVESE

-1860 TRPNDVLLSALVRAA
+1860 TRPNEVLLSALVRAA

-1892 REEIFDDTDLTRT
+1892 REEIFEDTDLTRT

-1923 GADWRGTIRAV
+1923 SADWRGTIRSV

-1948 GALRHLRWPEGD
+1948 GALRYLRRPESD
-1960 MSAGGGAGLSTAP
+1960 ASAGRGAGLSTAP

-1985 GGADDADDGWYRS
+1985 GGADDTGGGWYRS

-2005 EHHTAEQR
+2005 EHHPAEQR

-2040 RETVRSLAERFTAEL
+2040 RETVRSLAERFAAEL
-2055 RSLIAHCAEPDSGGC
+2055 RSLIEHCAEPDSGGC

-2075 PLVQLTQAEID
+2075 PLVRLTQAEID

-2166 IVHRRAEMPV
+2166 IVHRRAEIPV

-2182 GRSEAERSA
+2182 GHSETERPA
-2191 LWAALVAEDRAAAGL
+2191 LLATLVAEDRAAAGL

-2221 PGDRVQVLWSF
+2221 PGERVQVLWSF

-2254 ALVSEG
+2254 ALVSERG
-2260 GAPGPVDGSVDR
+2260 RGPADGSVDGP
-2272 AVDGLVDRPLN
+2272 ADGPADGSVDGP
-2283 GSADRPVDR
+2283 ADGPVDR
-2292 AVRPVRGAFREHLR
+2292 AVGRVVDRPVRGAFREHLR
-2306 WLAGRDQE
+2306 WLAGRDHE
-2314 EGRAFWRSRLAG
+2314 AGRAFWRSRLAG
-2326 FEEPSALPFDRTP
+2326 FEEPSALPFDRAP
-2339 DSAHRA
+2339 DNAHRA

-2354 LPAATARAVVD
+2354 LPTATARTVVD

-2417 FINTLPVRIAAMP
+2417 FINTLPVRIATTP

-2474 VVENYPVDT
+2474 VVENYPVDA
-2483 DAAAR
+2483 DAVAR

-2507 LTARAGEGTA
+2507 LTARAGDGTGDEA
-2517 EETAQETAEET
+2517 GDGT

-2548 RRLAARCARA
+2548 RRLAAGCARA
-2558 LDELAEDGERA
+2558 LDELAEDGERT
-2569 VGTLTLLGEDERAR
+2569 VGTLTLLGGDERAR
-2583 VLGEWSGAPATAADA
+2583 VLGEWSGAPAADADA
-2598 APVPSTGRPA
+2598 APAGPTGHPA
-2608 SATDVF
+2608 SVTDVF
-2614 RARVAASPDAAA
+2614 RERVAASPHDTA
-2626 VKFRDATLS
+2626 VKYLDTSLS
-2635 YRQLEGRA
+2635 YGQLDQRA
-2643 DRLAH
+2643 DRLAQ
-2648 ALLKRG
+2648 ALLERG

-2708 LLTDGSVRAPEGVA
+2708 LLTDGSARAPEGVA
-2722 VLDMNDAGV
+2722 VLDMNDA
-2731 GAEAPPAPVSAP
+2731 EALPLVPEPVS
-2743 EPESESESVCAS
+2743 V
-2755 ADVSPETPAYVMFTS
+2755 DVSPEAPAYVMFTS

-2782 HGGVAALAADR
+2782 HGGVVALAADR
-2793 RFDSAAHRQVL
+2793 RFGSAAHRQVL

-2818 WGPLLNGGCV
+2818 WGPLLTGGCV

-2918 AGDVSG
+2918 AGDASG

-2939 VLDGALRPVGAG
+2939 VLDGALRPVGVG

-2994 VVRRRTD
+2994 VVRRRAD
-3001 GRVEFLGRS
+3001 GRVEFLGRN

-3027 ALLTGRQDVGAV
+3027 ALLTRRQDIGTV

-3054 AYLVPAGGSALDMT
+3054 AYLVPAGGSVLDMT

-3104 ALPAPGQGSWSGNEG
+3104 ALPAPAAGYGHGSGSGGGSESGNE
-3119 QSGDEHPYV
+3119 EPYV

-3136 QLAGIWRTVLGTEQ
+3136 LLAGIWRAVLGTEQ

-3163 SISAL
+3163 SITAL

-3192 VARLAAAVTS
+3192 VARLAVAVTS
-3202 GEQASAAG
+3202 GGQASAAV
-3210 SAPDGSGIT
+3210 SAPQGSGIT

-3244 PGGAEYNVVTALR
+3244 PGGAEYNVVTTLR
-3257 LTGRLDLPA
+3257 LTGTLDPAA
-3266 LRSAVSGLVARHEAL
+3266 LRAAVSGLVARHEAL

-3293 QKVHSELDVTVR
+3293 QRVHAELDVTVR
-3305 IAQAHGA
+3305 VAHAQGT

-3336 ALLVPEET
+3336 VLLVPEET
-3344 SAPSSYLLMLTMH
+3344 PDSPAFLLMLTMH

-3382 GGEADL
+3382 GGDADL

-3422 RELPVLELPTDRPRP
+3422 RGLPVLELPTDRPRP

-3459 TEAAGRRGATLSM
+3459 TEAAARRGATLSM

-3521 IDASADFDALLT
+3521 IDPSADFDALLT

-3606 EFEPVPGGGLFAVV
+3606 EFEPVPGNGLFAVV
-3620 SYSTDLFDA
+3620 SYSTDVFDA

-3650 SGGVLGEVSMVGVA
+3650 SGGVLGEVSMVGVV

-3675 VVGVVSGGSVVEGFA
+3675 VVGVVSGGSVVDGFA
-3690 VRVAES
+3690 VRVGES

-3712 ELDARA
+3712 ELDVRA

-3761 PLHGSYPGGRVREV
+3761 PLHGSYPEERVRDV

-3781 VVVVTDRAV
+3781 VVVVTDRSV
-3790 DEVGGVPVVR
+3790 DQLGGVPAVA
-3800 VDAEPVGDVR
+3800 VDAEPVVDVG
-3810 LPSVV
+3810 LASVV
-3815 PSGALAYVMF
+3815 PAGALAYVMF

-3833 KGVAVTHGDIVALAA
+3833 KGVAVTHGDVVALAA

-3862 HSPHSFDAAT
+3862 HSAHSFDAAT

-3880 NGGTVDVAGAELSVS
+3880 NGGTVVVAEAELSVS
-3895 VVRDAVARGVSGLF
+3895 VVRGAVARGVSGLF

-3919 EEDAGCFAGLG
+3919 EEDPGCFAGLG

-3949 ACPGVELV
+3949 ACPDTELV
-3957 HVYGPTESTTFAV
+3957 HVYGPTESTAFAV

-3980 GSAVP
+3980 ASAVP

-3997 LDDGLRPVG
+3997 LDDGLRPVA

-4017 GGLARGYDG
+4017 AGLARGYDG

-4040 GSGERLY
+4040 GSGGRLY
-4047 RTGDVVRWGPDGRL
+4047 RTGDVVRWRPDGRL
-4061 AFLGRSDG
+4061 DFLGRGDG
-4069 QVKIRGF
+4069 QVKVRGF

-4088 RHVSVGRVSVVV
+4088 RHASVGRVSVIV
-4100 REDRPGAKRLVAYL
+4100 REDRPGAKRLVAYV
-4114 VPSGDLDVTDVREHA
+4114 VPSSGELDVTGVREHA
-4129 AGLLPEYMVPSAFVV
+4129 AALLPEYMVPAAFVV

-4159 ALPTPDLSM
+4159 ALPAPDLSM
-4168 EGEYVAPRTDAERAL
+4168 EGEYVAPRTEAERVL
-4183 CEVWADVLGRERVG
+4183 CAVWADVLGVERIG

-4241 ASATTAAPR
+4241 ASAAPAAPR
-4250 SASLAPQGAVSG
+4250 SAALAPQGAVSG
-4262 PVGPT
+4262 PVEPT
-4267 PIRDWFFAHHPVAPH
+4267 PIREWFFAHHPAAPH
-4282 HFAMSMGFELAIGTD
+4282 HFAMSMGFELALGTD

-4308 LAQHDALRSTFTPST
+4308 LAQHDALRSAFTPCT
-4323 GAERAAHTRGWAGHI
+4323 AAERTARTSDWAGHI
-4338 APAVDVDAVFSVH
+4338 APALDVDAVFAVH
-4351 DLTGADDAENVWQEK
+4351 DLTGAADAEDVWQGH

-4379 PLFRVLVGDLGPTRP
+4379 PLFRVLVGDLGPGCP

-4406 DGVSWRILLEDLTT
+4406 DGVSWRLLLEDLTT
-4420 AYAQAAAGGPV
+4420 AYAQAAAGRPV

-4436 SASVQQWSERLAAH
+4436 SASVQQWARRLAAH

-4462 WRTVTDAEETELPVD
+4462 WRSVMDAGATELPVD

-4489 TVEVTLDAEETEAL
+4489 TVDVTLDAEETAAL

-4569 ALPDGDDR
+4569 ALPDGGDR
-4577 AAALMS
+4577 ASALMS

-4590 VPDRGL
+4590 VPDRGI

-4605 ADGSPGRVLRVLADA
+4605 ADGSPGRALADA
-4620 AEPCISFNYHG
+4620 AEPRVSFNYHG

-4638 TTGPLRAPLPAVGQ
+4638 PTGPLGAPLPAVGQ
-4652 DHHPAEE
+4652 DHHPVEE

-4670 TAGRLTFTWTYSTEV
+4670 TAGRLTFTWTYSTEL
-4685 HRPATIERL
+4685 HHPATIERL
-4694 ARDFASEISGF
+4694 ARDFASEIRGF
-4705 VRHCAQ
+4705 VQHCAR

-4724 VRLDQ
+4724 ARLDQ

-4754 PMQSGMLLHTLTEP
+4754 PMQSGMLLHSLTEP

-4773 QVSFLLEGADDPA
+4773 QVSFLLEGAGDPW

-4823 VAIRQLDWTGLEG
+4823 VVVRQLDWTAPEG
-4836 AADPGVDADPVAGPG
+4836 DAGADPDD
-4851 AAPGVDEHTSRLREL
+4851 DELASRLREL

-4874 IDLTA
+4874 IDLTV

-4887 IRVREGAVRVVWT
+4887 IRVREDAVRVVWT
-4900 FHHVVLDGWSTSQIF
+4900 FHHVVLDGWSTTQIF

-4948 SRQDTAAAREYWRGA
+4948 GRQDTAAAREYWRGA

-4977 RPAPGHRPHAA
+4977 RRTPGHRPHAA
-4988 ERVRIELSTED
+4988 ERVRIELSAED
-4999 AGALTEMAGRH
+4999 AGALTAMAGRH

-5028 YAGEADVCFG
+5028 YSGEADVCFG

-5151 AYVDADKLALV
+5151 AYADADKLALV

-5167 ALFDHDRIVHMAG
+5167 ALFDHDRIVHMAE
-5180 HLAVLLRGMPGSTH
+5180 HLAVLLRGMPGGTH

-5199 LPLLSEDGRDRLL
+5199 LPLLSESGRDRLL
-5212 RGNGN
+5212 RGG
-5217 GNGNGE
+5217 GDGAGHGAGGGDGE
-5223 GKGKGKG
+5223 GSGGRVG
-5230 KSTGEGWSGRQIPYE
+5230 EGTGGGWSGRRIPYE

-5258 RSTPD
+5258 RRTPD

-5305 ERAPDMVVALLAVL
+5305 ERGPDMVVALLAVL

-5334 ERLAYVLTDSAARLV
+5334 ERLTYVLTDSAARLV
-5349 ITQRSLV
+5349 ITQRSLA
-5356 GGLPAGPAPLL
+5356 GGLAAGPVPLL
-5367 PLDERWD
+5367 ALDERWD
-5374 LIAGLPDR
+5374 LIAGLPDQA
-5382 TPETGV
+5382 PETGV
-5388 TPRDIAYVI
+5388 TPRDLAYVI

-5428 FTGGGEGRTGGGEG
+5428 FTGGGES
-5442 KTGGGE
+5442 KA
-5448 RKTDGPVRQLNVA
+5448 DGPVRQLNVA

-5483 IAPSEAIADPARLL
+5483 IAPPEAIADPARLL
-5497 TLMRTARVTHLD
+5497 TLMRIARVTHLD

-5604 SMLRPVPVGV
+5604 SALRPVPVGV

-5628 YLNRPELTAQ
+5628 YLNRPDLTAQ

-5643 PFGADPAERLYRTG
+5643 PFGTDPAERLYRTG

-5662 LPDGAIEFAGR
+5662 LPDGEIEFAGR

-5707 RQDDGGAARLVGYAV
+5707 RQDDGGAPRLVGYAV

-5749 VFMELTSLPLN
+5749 VFMELASLPLN

-5766 RRALPAPDPAAQADT
+5766 RKALPAPDPAAQAGT
-5781 AYLAPRTPGEDVLAG
+5781 AYTAPRTPGEEVLAG

-5847 TVAGLAVAVEEHIL
+5847 TVTGLAVAVEERIL
-5861 QELEDSIRPEQPEQ
+5861 QELEDSIRQELY
-5875 HQQPEEHQRPEQHE
+5875 EQHE
-5889 RPE
+5889 STEPQEQQEQQEQQVQQEPREPQEQQEN